1 MASIYGGASGN
12 GWKLR
17 LDYTVTQDRAAN
29 SSSLRLRLYLYA
41 NTTGSYN
48 LEKDS
53 AYYVLQGQKV
63 YQTYQY
69 TSPGWYL
76 LGERTVTV
84 RHGADGNG
92 SVQLGGQWVSDVES
106 SWTPASLS
114 VSAAVALPRILRPS
128 VLRAA
133 ELTLGQA
140 CVLSIRAEEERYTHR
155 VTYALGSASGT
166 VVQETTQRELTWTP
180 PLELARQLPQ
190 SVAGTMRLTVTTY
203 DGDTTMGSSV
213 TECRVYVPDTVR
225 PTAALTVMPV
235 NDNAVLE
242 QWGVFV
248 KGMTRLRWQVTAQGA
263 YGSSIDGC
271 SVSCG
276 GVGGSGLNGVSA
288 GAVSV
293 SGEVTA
299 AAMVK
304 DSRGRSVS
312 VEAGAVT
319 VYEYSG
325 PTMTRPAVCRCDAD
339 GTACSDGGY
348 VKVKCGAQCAD
359 VGGRNRVSLRVRSRR
374 PGGEFGGYTAL
385 ESGVEKVLPGFS
397 PLLSYELELSAED
410 LPGSRRTVVC
420 AIPTA
425 AAAVHLAS
433 GGTAVG
439 VGKYAEHDRAVE
451 VNPEWEVYVKGKALW
466 ELIYPVGSLY
476 LSAADTD
483 PGVLFGGTWERIR
496 DRFLLAAGTAY
507 GAGTTGGEAVHTL
520 EESELPTHA
529 HDPAN
534 QAGYYGFITNSQ
546 KAFTVGDMGVQSGSG
561 RYYPYAPAAFDISRN
576 TKTGSVGGGK
586 AHNNMP
592 PYLAVYVWKRTA

>member
-29 SSSLRLRLYLYA
+29 TSSLRLRLYLYA

-69 TSPGWYL
+69 TAPGWYL

-155 VTYALGSASGT
+155 VTYALGGASGT
-166 VVQETTQRELTWTP
+166 VVQETAQRELTWTP
-180 PLELARQLPQ
+180 PLELARQLPR

-225 PTAALTVMPV
+225 PTAALTVTPV

-276 GVGGSGLNGVSA
+276 GVGGSGLSGVSA

-299 AAMVK
+299 AAVVK
-304 DSRGRSVS
+304 DS
-312 VEAGAVT
+312 
-319 VYEYSG
+319 
-325 PTMTRPAVCRCDAD
+325 
-339 GTACSDGGY
+339 
-348 VKVKCGAQCAD
+348 
-359 VGGRNRVSLRVRSRR
+359 
-374 PGGEFGGYTAL
+374 
-385 ESGVEKVLPGFS
+385 
-397 PLLSYELELSAED
+397 
-410 LPGSRRTVVC
+410 
-420 AIPTA
+420 
-425 AAAVHLAS
+425 
-433 GGTAVG
+433 
-439 VGKYAEHDRAVE
+439 
-451 VNPEWEVYVKGKALW
+451 
-466 ELIYPVGSLY
+466 
-476 LSAADTD
+476 
-483 PGVLFGGTWERIR
+483 R

-520 EESELPTHA
+520 AESELPIHA

-561 RYYPYAPAAFDISRN
+561 RYYPYAPAAFDINRN

-592 PYLAVYVWKRTA
+592 PYLAVYVWQRTA

>member
-1 MASIYGGASGN
+1 
-12 GWKLR
+12 
-17 LDYTVTQDRAAN
+17 
-29 SSSLRLRLYLYA
+29 
-41 NTTGSYN
+41 
-48 LEKDS
+48 
-53 AYYVLQGQKV
+53 
-63 YQTYQY
+63 
-69 TSPGWYL
+69 
-76 LGERTVTV
+76 
-84 RHGADGNG
+84 
-92 SVQLGGQWVSDVES
+92 
-106 SWTPASLS
+106 
-114 VSAAVALPRILRPS
+114 
-128 VLRAA
+128 
-133 ELTLGQA
+133 
-140 CVLSIRAEEERYTHR
+140 
-155 VTYALGSASGT
+155 
-166 VVQETTQRELTWTP
+166 
-180 PLELARQLPQ
+180 
-190 SVAGTMRLTVTTY
+190 MRLTVTTY

-225 PTAALTVMPV
+225 PTAALTVTSV

-312 VEAGAVT
+312 VEAGSVT

-348 VKVKCGAQCAD
+348 VKVKCGTQCSD
-359 VGGRNRVSLRVRSRR
+359 VGERNQVSLRVRSRR
-374 PGGEFGGYTAL
+374 PGGAFGGYTAL

-451 VNPEWEVYVKGKALW
+451 VNPEWEVYVKGKPLW

-520 EESELPTHA
+520 TENELPAHA
-529 HDPAN
+529 HNPAN
-534 QAGYYGFITNSQ
+534 EAGYYGFITNSQ

>member
-29 SSSLRLRLYLYA
+29 TSSLRLRLYLYA

-69 TSPGWYL
+69 TAPGWYL

-166 VVQETTQRELTWTP
+166 VVQETAQRELTWTP

-225 PTAALTVMPV
+225 PTAALTVTPV

-263 YGSSIDGC
+263 YGASIDGC

-299 AAMVK
+299 AASEGQSGAQRLCR
-304 DSRGRSVS
+304 SRGGDNIRLQRPHHDPAGGMPVRCRRHGVQRRRLCEGEVWDAVLRRGRTESG
-312 VEAGAVT
+312 EPAGAL
-319 VYEYSG
+319 
-325 PTMTRPAVCRCDAD
+325 PA
-339 GTACSDGGY
+339 
-348 VKVKCGAQCAD
+348 
-359 VGGRNRVSLRVRSRR
+359 SRR
-374 PGGEFGGYTAL
+374 
-385 ESGVEKVLPGFS
+385 GV
-397 PLLSYELELSAED
+397 
-410 LPGSRRTVVC
+410 RR
-420 AIPTA
+420 
-425 AAAVHLAS
+425 L
-433 GGTAVG
+433 
-439 VGKYAEHDRAVE
+439 
-451 VNPEWEVYVKGKALW
+451 
-466 ELIYPVGSLY
+466 
-476 LSAADTD
+476 
-483 PGVLFGGTWERIR
+483 
-496 DRFLLAAGTAY
+496 Y
-507 GAGTTGGEAVHTL
+507 GAGERRGEGAAGIFSAAV
-520 EESELPTHA
+520 
-529 HDPAN
+529 
-534 QAGYYGFITNSQ
+534 
-546 KAFTVGDMGVQSGSG
+546 V
-561 RYYPYAPAAFDISRN
+561 
-576 TKTGSVGGGK
+576 
-586 AHNNMP
+586 
-592 PYLAVYVWKRTA
+592 

>member
-29 SSSLRLRLYLYA
+29 TSSLRLRLYLYA

-69 TSPGWYL
+69 TAPGWYL

-140 CVLSIRAEEERYTHR
+140 CVLTIRAEEERYTHR
-155 VTYALGSASGT
+155 VTYALGGASGT
-166 VVQETTQRELTWTP
+166 VVQETAQRELTWTP
-180 PLELARQLPQ
+180 PLELARQLPR

-225 PTAALTVMPV
+225 PTAALTVTSV

-271 SVSCG
+271 S
-276 GVGGSGLNGVSA
+276 
-288 GAVSV
+288 
-293 SGEVTA
+293 
-299 AAMVK
+299 
-304 DSRGRSVS
+304 
-312 VEAGAVT
+312 
-319 VYEYSG
+319 
-325 PTMTRPAVCRCDAD
+325 
-339 GTACSDGGY
+339 
-348 VKVKCGAQCAD
+348 
-359 VGGRNRVSLRVRSRR
+359 
-374 PGGEFGGYTAL
+374 
-385 ESGVEKVLPGFS
+385 
-397 PLLSYELELSAED
+397 
-410 LPGSRRTVVC
+410 
-420 AIPTA
+420 
-425 AAAVHLAS
+425 
-433 GGTAVG
+433 
-439 VGKYAEHDRAVE
+439 
-451 VNPEWEVYVKGKALW
+451 
-466 ELIYPVGSLY
+466 
-476 LSAADTD
+476 
-483 PGVLFGGTWERIR
+483 
-496 DRFLLAAGTAY
+496 
-507 GAGTTGGEAVHTL
+507 
-520 EESELPTHA
+520 
-529 HDPAN
+529 
-534 QAGYYGFITNSQ
+534 
-546 KAFTVGDMGVQSGSG
+546 
-561 RYYPYAPAAFDISRN
+561 
-576 TKTGSVGGGK
+576 
-586 AHNNMP
+586 
-592 PYLAVYVWKRTA
+592 

>member
-155 VTYALGSASGT
+155 VTYALGGASGT
-166 VVQETTQRELTWTP
+166 VVQETAQRELTWTP

-225 PTAALTVMPV
+225 PTAALTVTSV

-263 YGSSIDGC
+263 YGASIDGC

-299 AAMVK
+299 AAVVK

-312 VEAGAVT
+312 VEAGSVT

-348 VKVKCGAQCAD
+348 VKVKCGTQCSD
-359 VGGRNRVSLRVRSRR
+359 VGGRNQVSLRVRSRR
-374 PGGEFGGYTAL
+374 PGGAFGGYTAL

-439 VGKYAEHDRAVE
+439 VGKYAEHERAVE
-451 VNPEWEVYVKGKALW
+451 VNPEWEVYVKGKPLW

-476 LSAADTD
+476 LSAVDTD

-520 EESELPTHA
+520 AESELPAHA

-534 QAGYYGFITNSQ
+534 QAGYYGFITNSR

-561 RYYPYAPAAFDISRN
+561 RYYPYAPAAFDVIRN

-592 PYLAVYVWKRTA
+592 PYLAVYVWQRTA

>member
-155 VTYALGSASGT
+155 VTYALGGASGT
-166 VVQETTQRELTWTP
+166 VVQETAQRELTWTP

-225 PTAALTVMPV
+225 PTAALTVTPV

-276 GVGGSGLNGVSA
+276 GVGGSGLSGMSA

-312 VEAGAVT
+312 VEAGPVT

-348 VKVKCGAQCAD
+348 VKVKCGAQCSD
-359 VGGRNRVSLRVRSRR
+359 VGGRNQVSLRVRSRR

-397 PLLSYELELSAED
+397 GEPENGGVRHSH
-410 LPGSRRTVVC
+410 GGGC
-420 AIPTA
+420 G
-425 AAAVHLAS
+425 AS
-433 GGTAVG
+433 GLRRHGGRRGEVCRARPGGGGESG
-439 VGKYAEHDRAVE
+439 VGGLCE
-451 VNPEWEVYVKGKALW
+451 G
-466 ELIYPVGSLY
+466 
-476 LSAADTD
+476 
-483 PGVLFGGTWERIR
+483 
-496 DRFLLAAGTAY
+496 
-507 GAGTTGGEAVHTL
+507 
-520 EESELPTHA
+520 
-529 HDPAN
+529 
-534 QAGYYGFITNSQ
+534 
-546 KAFTVGDMGVQSGSG
+546 
-561 RYYPYAPAAFDISRN
+561 
-576 TKTGSVGGGK
+576 
-586 AHNNMP
+586 
-592 PYLAVYVWKRTA
+592 

>member
-17 LDYTVTQDRAAN
+17 LDYTVTQDREAN
-29 SSSLRLRLYLYA
+29 TSSLRLRLYLYA

-69 TSPGWYL
+69 TAPGWYL

-140 CVLSIRAEEERYTHR
+140 CVLTIRAEEKRYTHR
-155 VTYALGSASGT
+155 VTYALGGASGT
-166 VVQETTQRELTWTP
+166 VVQETAQRELTWTP

-203 DGDTTMGSSV
+203 DGGATMGSSV

-225 PTAALTVMPV
+225 
-235 NDNAVLE
+235 
-242 QWGVFV
+242 
-248 KGMTRLRWQVTAQGA
+248 
-263 YGSSIDGC
+263 
-271 SVSCG
+271 
-276 GVGGSGLNGVSA
+276 
-288 GAVSV
+288 
-293 SGEVTA
+293 
-299 AAMVK
+299 
-304 DSRGRSVS
+304 
-312 VEAGAVT
+312 
-319 VYEYSG
+319 
-325 PTMTRPAVCRCDAD
+325 
-339 GTACSDGGY
+339 
-348 VKVKCGAQCAD
+348 
-359 VGGRNRVSLRVRSRR
+359 
-374 PGGEFGGYTAL
+374 
-385 ESGVEKVLPGFS
+385 
-397 PLLSYELELSAED
+397 
-410 LPGSRRTVVC
+410 
-420 AIPTA
+420 PTA

-451 VNPEWEVYVKGKALW
+451 GEKPQSLSSTASDSLERAMGNYLKAGDTRSAQN
-466 ELIYPVGSLY
+466 LITLY
-476 LSAADTD
+476 KERMTPTQKKRFSA
-483 PGVLFGGTWERIR
+483 LF
-496 DRFLLAAGTAY
+496 DKY
-507 GAGTTGGEAVHTL
+507 GAAIG
-520 EESELPTHA
+520 
-529 HDPAN
+529 
-534 QAGYYGFITNSQ
+534 
-546 KAFTVGDMGVQSGSG
+546 
-561 RYYPYAPAAFDISRN
+561 
-576 TKTGSVGGGK
+576 
-586 AHNNMP
+586 
-592 PYLAVYVWKRTA
+592 W

>member
-29 SSSLRLRLYLYA
+29 TSSLRLRLYLYA

-69 TSPGWYL
+69 TVPGWYL

-92 SVQLGGQWVSDVES
+92 
-106 SWTPASLS
+106 
-114 VSAAVALPRILRPS
+114 
-128 VLRAA
+128 
-133 ELTLGQA
+133 
-140 CVLSIRAEEERYTHR
+140 
-155 VTYALGSASGT
+155 
-166 VVQETTQRELTWTP
+166 
-180 PLELARQLPQ
+180 
-190 SVAGTMRLTVTTY
+190 
-203 DGDTTMGSSV
+203 
-213 TECRVYVPDTVR
+213 
-225 PTAALTVMPV
+225 
-235 NDNAVLE
+235 
-242 QWGVFV
+242 
-248 KGMTRLRWQVTAQGA
+248 
-263 YGSSIDGC
+263 
-271 SVSCG
+271 
-276 GVGGSGLNGVSA
+276 
-288 GAVSV
+288 
-293 SGEVTA
+293 
-299 AAMVK
+299 
-304 DSRGRSVS
+304 
-312 VEAGAVT
+312 
-319 VYEYSG
+319 
-325 PTMTRPAVCRCDAD
+325 
-339 GTACSDGGY
+339 TACSDGGY
-348 VKVKCGAQCAD
+348 VKVKCGTQCSD
-359 VGGRNRVSLRVRSRR
+359 VGGRNQVSLRVRSRR

-385 ESGVEKVLPGFS
+385 ESDVEKVLPGFS

-425 AAAVHLAS
+425 AAVHLAS

-439 VGKYAEHDRAVE
+439 VGKYAEQDRAVE
-451 VNPEWEVYVKGKALW
+451 VNPEWEVYVKGKPLW

-476 LSAADTD
+476 LSAVDTD
-483 PGVLFGGTWERIR
+483 PGALFGGTWERIR

-520 EESELPTHA
+520 AESELPAHA

-592 PYLAVYVWKRTA
+592 PYLAVYVWQRTA

>member
-69 TSPGWYL
+69 TAPGWYL

-140 CVLSIRAEEERYTHR
+140 CVLSIRAEEERSTHR
-155 VTYALGSASGT
+155 VTYALGGASGT
-166 VVQETTQRELTWTP
+166 VVQETAQRELTWTP

-225 PTAALTVMPV
+225 PTAALTVTSV

-263 YGSSIDGC
+263 YGASIDGC

-299 AAMVK
+299 AAVVK

-312 VEAGAVT
+312 VEVGSVT

-339 GTACSDGGY
+339 
-348 VKVKCGAQCAD
+348 
-359 VGGRNRVSLRVRSRR
+359 
-374 PGGEFGGYTAL
+374 
-385 ESGVEKVLPGFS
+385 
-397 PLLSYELELSAED
+397 
-410 LPGSRRTVVC
+410 
-420 AIPTA
+420 
-425 AAAVHLAS
+425 
-433 GGTAVG
+433 GTAVG

-476 LSAADTD
+476 LSAVDTD

-520 EESELPTHA
+520 TESELPTHA

-534 QAGYYGFITNSQ
+534 EAGYYGFITNSQ

-561 RYYPYAPAAFDISRN
+561 RYYPYAPAAFDVSRN

-592 PYLAVYVWKRTA
+592 PYLAVYVWQRTA

>member
-155 VTYALGSASGT
+155 VTYALGGASGT
-166 VVQETTQRELTWTP
+166 VVQETAQRELTWTP

-225 PTAALTVMPV
+225 PTAALTVTPV

-276 GVGGSGLNGVSA
+276 GVGGSGLSGMSA

-312 VEAGAVT
+312 VEAGPVT

-348 VKVKCGAQCAD
+348 VKVKCGAQCSD
-359 VGGRNRVSLRVRSRR
+359 VGGRNQVSLRVRSRR

-385 ESGVEKVLPGFS
+385 ESGVEK
-397 PLLSYELELSAED
+397 
-410 LPGSRRTVVC
+410 
-420 AIPTA
+420 
-425 AAAVHLAS
+425 
-433 GGTAVG
+433 
-439 VGKYAEHDRAVE
+439 
-451 VNPEWEVYVKGKALW
+451 
-466 ELIYPVGSLY
+466 
-476 LSAADTD
+476 AD
-483 PGVLFGGTWERIR
+483 VR
-496 DRFLLAAGTAY
+496 
-507 GAGTTGGEAVHTL
+507 
-520 EESELPTHA
+520 
-529 HDPAN
+529 
-534 QAGYYGFITNSQ
+534 
-546 KAFTVGDMGVQSGSG
+546 
-561 RYYPYAPAAFDISRN
+561 
-576 TKTGSVGGGK
+576 
-586 AHNNMP
+586 
-592 PYLAVYVWKRTA
+592 

>member
-155 VTYALGSASGT
+155 VTYALGGASGT
-166 VVQETTQRELTWTP
+166 VVQETAQRELTWTP

-225 PTAALTVMPV
+225 PTAALTVTPV

-276 GVGGSGLNGVSA
+276 GVGGSGLSGMSA

-293 SGEVTA
+293 SGEV
-299 AAMVK
+299 
-304 DSRGRSVS
+304 
-312 VEAGAVT
+312 
-319 VYEYSG
+319 
-325 PTMTRPAVCRCDAD
+325 
-339 GTACSDGGY
+339 
-348 VKVKCGAQCAD
+348 
-359 VGGRNRVSLRVRSRR
+359 
-374 PGGEFGGYTAL
+374 
-385 ESGVEKVLPGFS
+385 
-397 PLLSYELELSAED
+397 
-410 LPGSRRTVVC
+410 
-420 AIPTA
+420 TA

-520 EESELPTHA
+520 TENELPAHA
-529 HDPAN
+529 HNPAN
-534 QAGYYGFITNSQ
+534 EAGYYGFITNSQ

>member
-155 VTYALGSASGT
+155 VTYALGGASGT
-166 VVQETTQRELTWTP
+166 VVQETAQRELT
-180 PLELARQLPQ
+180 Q

-213 TECRVYVPDTVR
+213 TGCRVYVPDTVR

-263 YGSSIDGC
+263 YGASIDGC

-299 AAMVK
+299 AAVVK

-312 VEAGAVT
+312 VEAGSVT

-348 VKVKCGAQCAD
+348 VKVKCGTQCSD
-359 VGGRNRVSLRVRSRR
+359 VGGRNQVSLRVRSRR

-483 PGVLFGGTWERIR
+483 PGALFGGTWERIR

-520 EESELPTHA
+520 AESELPTHA

-592 PYLAVYVWKRTA
+592 PYLAVYVWQRTA